1 MMAPPK
7 AKMTK
12 KAERASPAMTA
23 LGKATH
29 HEKAVVM
36 ASRCPVTAKK
46 VMAPTEMA
54 MASPSEGLVLS
65 EWPQNPAIAAQT
77 LGPTSSLD
85 RGYLQLT
92 RRSKQQ
98 WMAWDGALITS
109 THHVSSGRKR

>member
-1 MMAPPK
+1 MMAPRK

-23 LGKATH
+23 RGNATH
-29 HEKAVVM
+29 HERAAGV

-46 VMAPTEMA
+46 VMAPMEMA
-54 MASPSEGLVLS
+54 MASHPEGLVPS
-65 EWPQNPAIAAQT
+65 EWPRNPAIAART

-92 RRSKQQ
+92 RKSKQQ
-98 WMAWDGALITS
+98 LMAWGGALITS